1 MVNGINLILLIR
13 CKNVLIVISLI
24 VNVVKKFKI

>member
-1 MVNGINLILLIR
+1 MVNGISLILLIR